1 MTSKIDRSVPYAC
14 AQCKVVKNPEEFVSW
29 RPYWCK
35 PCNRKKGREY
45 TSKRLGREIK
55 PIKVWDGEY
64 RECSICGHKKH
75 KSDFS
80 TVLYNKKRIPNSACR
95 ICVRDRGRERMKIP
109 ETKEMFLESSRKSY
123 LKNGG
128 KERALNWRLKKE
140 YGITLEERDAMLL
153 ANGSKCPICETKE
166 PNPYWAVDHCHR
178 TGKVRGVICSRC
190 NSLLGMAKDN
200 IFTLQSAITYLSNH
214 YFNQEPVEGV
224 EGFPKPDEELE
235 EEAA

>member
-1 MTSKIDRSVPYAC
+1 
-14 AQCKVVKNPEEFVSW
+14 
-29 RPYWCK
+29 
-35 PCNRKKGREY
+35 
-45 TSKRLGREIK
+45 
-55 PIKVWDGEY
+55 
-64 RECSICGHKKH
+64 
-75 KSDFS
+75 
-80 TVLYNKKRIPNSACR
+80 
-95 ICVRDRGRERMKIP
+95 MKIP

-128 KERALNWRLKKE
+128 KERVLNWRLKRE
-140 YGITLEERDAMLL
+140 YGITSAEKDAIFLS
-153 ANGSKCPICETKE
+153 NGKKCPICETTE

-200 IFTLQSAITYLSNH
+200 IFVLQSAISYLFRH
-214 YFNQEPVEGV
+214 YFNQEPVEGA